1 MAISRFLSGAR
12 MTKRASAV
20 RIAGVISGRRLPFWG
35 ALLTSTLVLPAL
47 AQAPKSDA
55 RPPSGAGATQQAAP
69 MPVLPASP
77 QPVADCRTLLER
89 LNKMMALYKQ
99 AAAEDLGG
107 QALDKAMDKARNEA
121 LKGNKDA
128 TIKLV
133 GYTSLVQ
140 AREGSY
146 PIQVVRQVCTFAER
160 NGLPLHVTTCAY
172 FHMLNPMGE
181 ADAKASAARKA
192 IARFEAGKEQP
203 SDLAEHIGVLKACL
217 PAKP

>member
-1 MAISRFLSGAR
+1 M
-12 MTKRASAV
+12 
-20 RIAGVISGRRLPFWG
+20 
-35 ALLTSTLVLPAL
+35 PAL

-55 RPPSGAGATQQAAP
+55 RPPAGGAGAPVPAAP
-69 MPVLPASP
+69 APATPVA
-77 QPVADCRTLLER
+77 PVADCRSLLER
-89 LNKMMALYKQ
+89 LNKLMAIYKQ
-99 AAAEDLGG
+99 AAAEDLGS
-107 QALDKAMDKARNEA
+107 QPLDKAMDKARSEA

-133 GYTSLVQ
+133 GYTSLVN

-160 NGLPLHVTTCAY
+160 NALPLHVTTCAY

-181 ADAKASAARKA
+181 ADAKAAAARKA

-203 SDLAEHIGVLKACL
+203 SDLAEHVSVLKVCL
-217 PAKP
+217 PTKP